1 MLLEVTFGK
10 LYAWAIQNV
19 RNILLDA
26 NAKFK
31 ELGEY
36 FFRLAVGWGERCF
49 KLTSLHSLKFPVIGI
64 LKLIPLLCAN
74 KYFDLLSLYCL
85 LSSPPSTH
93 FSVFENVAGF
103 PATGDLITH

>member
-31 ELGEY
+31 ELGEPH
-36 FFRLAVGWGERCF
+36 FVAVGSGQSCF
-49 KLTSLHSLKFPVIGI
+49 KLILLHFLKFPVIEI
-64 LKLIPLLCAN
+64 LKSVHLVCAE
-74 KYFDLLSLYCL
+74 KYFDFLSIHVTFYPVIVILPKL
-85 LSSPPSTH
+85 T
-93 FSVFENVAGF
+93 F
-103 PATGDLITH
+103 